1 MKMEEKKENMC
12 RVETGFDVELPE
24 EFIEHREYTKESL
37 ITDLE
42 YKIEEIQK
50 LQKGLNWIIE
60 HYKKGE
66 LPD

>member
-1 MKMEEKKENMC
+1 M
-12 RVETGFDVELPE
+12 
-24 EFIEHREYTKESL
+24 EYTKESL
-37 ITDLE
+37 IKDLE

-50 LQKGLNWIIE
+50 LEESLNWIIE